1 MSYVEFGLRA
11 DEVQVLANYWRSV
24 GRLPSPAPRAVL
36 VVSAHWEAAVPT
48 VMTSPHP
55 PMLYDYGGFPSAAY
69 TIEWPAPG
77 HPVLAERVR
86 ALLATA
92 GLPSAS
98 DPERGFDHGTFVP
111 LGRCFPQADV
121 PTIQL
126 SLHKNLDPGEHIEI
140 GRALAPLRDEGVY
153 IIGSGLSFHNMR
165 AFMDADD
172 VDRHAD
178 RFDAWLQ
185 ETIGL
190 PKHERNARLTAWDQA
205 PSARAAHPREEH
217 LMPLMVVAGAAG
229 ADVGH
234 IPFSGT
240 LMGKRI
246 SAVQFGH

>member
-1 MSYVEFGLRA
+1 MSYVEFGLPA
-11 DEVQVLANYWRSV
+11 DEVRLLADYWRSV
-24 GRLPSPAPRAVL
+24 GRLPSPAPQAVL
-36 VVSAHWEAAVPT
+36 VVSAHWEAAAPT
-48 VMTSPHP
+48 VMTSPRP
-55 PMLYDYGGFPSAAY
+55 GMLYDYSGFPSEAY

-77 HPVLAERVR
+77 HPALAERVR

-98 DPERGFDHGTFVP
+98 DPVRGFDHGTFVP

-126 SLHKNLDPGEHIEI
+126 SLRSNLDPKEHIAI

-153 IIGSGLSFHNMR
+153 ILGSGLSYHNMR
-165 AFMDADD
+165 AFMAANDGGS
-172 VDRHAD
+172 HAD
-178 RFDAWLQ
+178 RFDTWLR
-185 ETIGL
+185 ETVGL
-190 PKHERNARLTAWDQA
+190 PNHERNSQLIAWEHA

-246 SAVQFGH
+246 SAVQFGY